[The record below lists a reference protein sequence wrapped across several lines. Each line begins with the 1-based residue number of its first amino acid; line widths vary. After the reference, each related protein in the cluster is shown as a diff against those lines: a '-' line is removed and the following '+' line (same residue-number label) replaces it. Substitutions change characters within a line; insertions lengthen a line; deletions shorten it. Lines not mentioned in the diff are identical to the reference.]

1 MTVAEVIMRLYQ
13 FDQDALVVLQ
23 VGGDGAIHTDQL
35 RSIETM
41 APAWGS
47 VVALSGEKP

>member
-1 MTVAEVIMRLYQ
+1 MTVAELIVRLYQ
-13 FDQDALVVLQ
+13 FDQDALVVVQ

-41 APAWGS
+41 HPSGS
-47 VVALSGEKP
+47 AVVLSGEKS